1 MKLLLLIFFAFGC
14 SVFAESIYSI
24 RVNESNYSVKAL
36 NHYDNDLISLNQI
49 SRFILPNSK
58 VIKDKN
64 IIQAN
69 DYTITYSPGV
79 IYIVK
84 ENWLG
89 KRVAQLDL
97 PVLQMKQNIYFPLKS
112 FLLSLDTLNIYNV
125 LVGEDNKHYFLADNN
140 FSGLAKL
147 PKLRSFDE
155 LIDESKNYITPRNNF
170 INDLRNDNKSNSNK
184 TNDIRFESGDGLQIK
199 IKQANPFRD
208 SYQQTSKTIKNS
220 INLLK
225 PEEFKP
231 TKTETKEV
239 PKEVPKTEYLLP
251 EELIRKELE
260 EIKNN
265 PIK

>member
-1 MKLLLLIFFAFGC
+1 MILTIFLLSFSGIL
-14 SVFAESIYSI
+14 AESVYNI

-58 VIKDKN
+58 LIKNKN
-64 IIQAN
+64 IIESN
-69 DYTITYSPGV
+69 DFTITFTPGA

-97 PVLQMKQNIYFPLKS
+97 PVLQMRQNTYFPLKS

-125 LVGEDNKHYFLADNN
+125 LVGDDNKHYFLANNN
-140 FSGLAKL
+140 FAGLGKL
-147 PKLRSFDE
+147 PKLRNIDE
-155 LIDESKNYITPRNNF
+155 LVDESKNYITPRN
-170 INDLRNDNKSNSNK
+170 DNKLNTNR

-199 IKQANPFRD
+199 IKQTNPFKD
-208 SYQQTSKTIKNS
+208 SYQKTSKSIKNS

-231 TKTETKEV
+231 TIIEVKEIQ
-239 PKEVPKTEYLLP
+239 KEVPKTEYLLP
-251 EELIRKELE
+251 EELIRNELE
-260 EIKNN
+260 EIKKN
-265 PIK
+265 PKK